1 MLTCLEISAALLPLS
16 IQKNATDFPQ
26 IVNSF
31 SKEMDF
37 LSLFYYSAKGVMPF
51 ACFAGHL
58 LSTAPLFFAILYTAF
73 LPLLVRNILREI
85 ELSVGELNLNAVSSR
100 LYMYSEKKRWRI
112 GGRGN

>member
-1 MLTCLEISAALLPLS
+1 
-16 IQKNATDFPQ
+16 
-26 IVNSF
+26 
-31 SKEMDF
+31 MDF

-58 LSTAPLFFAILYTAF
+58 LTTAPLFFAILYTGTAF
-73 LPLLVRNILREI
+73 LPLLVRNKLREI